1 MADEDKGTLGVK
13 RQKKGDEGKSL
24 KAEDLNDDVLSS
36 LPVKELNHLL
46 RGLPDDEVYRLKQR
60 RRTLKNRGYAQNS
73 RTKRVRQREDLEDE
87 RQQLKNELYSIC
99 KENEDL
105 RRERDEAR
113 RKYDSLQKLLTN
125 RTKQI
130 GLQNTT
136 STELDDPIDVVG
148 IEEAE
153 RPARIKREKATDNH
167 QNEME
172 SAKQDRH
179 NQDTSEEGS
188 DESR

>member
-1 MADEDKGTLGVK
+1 MADEDKGPLGVK
-13 RQKKGDEGKSL
+13 RQKKGEESKSL
-24 KAEDLNDDVLSS
+24 KADDLDDDVLSS

-87 RQQLKNELYSIC
+87 RQQLKNELYTIC

-130 GLQNTT
+130 ALQNTT
-136 STELDDPIDVVG
+136 HSELDDPIDVVG

-153 RPARIKREKATDNH
+153 RPVKIKREKATDNH

-172 SAKQDRH
+172 SAKQNSHD
-179 NQDTSEEGS
+179 QDTSEEGS
-188 DESR
+188 DQSR